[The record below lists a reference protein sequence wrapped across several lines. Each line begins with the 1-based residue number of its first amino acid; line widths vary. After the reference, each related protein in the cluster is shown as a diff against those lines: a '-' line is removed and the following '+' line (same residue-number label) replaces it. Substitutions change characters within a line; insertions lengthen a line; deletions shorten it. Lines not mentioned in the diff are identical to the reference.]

1 MRKTIFKSA
10 KSLCG
15 AVALI
20 ALLISVLSFTP
31 PKNQP
36 NFSFAYLSD
45 LHIAEGAGSIEDL
58 NACVADINSN
68 KALKLQATLQTLAQ
82 TRSLNLPNPSWT
94 R

>member
-10 KSLCG
+10 RSLCG

-31 PKNQP
+31 LKNQP

-68 KALKLQATLQTLAQ
+68 KALKFAIIAGDITDFGSDKELKLAK
-82 TRSLNLPNPSWT
+82 SI
-94 R
+94 